1 MTESLS
7 VEDLLH
13 EIKYAKE
20 SPLRIYLG
28 AAPGVGKTYRML
40 QDGNALKRRGVDVVV
55 GYVEPHERPDTLSQV
70 GELEVIPPKTYEYKG
85 VSLREMDT
93 DAVIARKP
101 EVVLVDEL
109 AHTNAPG
116 TKHVKR
122 YEDIEDIL
130 AAGIA
135 VFSTCN
141 IQHLESVHDMVE
153 RMTGVEVKER
163 VPDTFFSLAREMIIV
178 DVTPDELRER
188 LEQGKI
194 YPKERI
200 ERSLKNFFTRSNISM
215 LRELALRE
223 LANDVEQKDK
233 EARHE
238 TNTPGTAASGE
249 KVLVAIPA
257 TSAAQKLVRYGSRM
271 AGRMNAKWIAAF
283 VEAEDTKPTEQEANT
298 LREAFALARSL
309 GATVVQLRGR
319 STAETLIHFAK
330 EEGITQFVIGATQR
344 AWWKRL
350 ISRSVVGDLLKQVGE
365 VGVSIVPMR
374 KEDSDGDLLP
384 APPSVLP
391 PHDER
396 LRLSDFLRPQFIVAN
411 LRNVETVEQAIS
423 VLIDQLIQQA
433 PGLSQYRTEILDMIM
448 RRERLMSTFLDTG
461 IAIPHS
467 AGYEAIT
474 DIHAMMALTPQ
485 GVMSLG
491 RDEKAY
497 IVLLFLSPA
506 VGRANHL
513 KFLAAIAR
521 VFIDKTTTREIA
533 NLDSGLAAYEFIAK
547 LESLGRAGGNYH
559 PPSQEQERKNG
570 SADH

>member
-1 MTESLS
+1 MTEALS

-40 QDGNALKRRGVDVVV
+40 QDGNALKRKGIDVVV
-55 GYVEPHERPDTLSQV
+55 GYVEPHERPETLTQL
-70 GELEVIPPKTYEYKG
+70 GDLEVIPPKSYEYKG
-85 VSLREMDT
+85 VQLREMDT

-101 EVVLVDEL
+101 EIVLVDEL

-116 TKHVKR
+116 TRHVKR

-200 ERSLKNFFTRSNISM
+200 ERSLKNFFSRSNISM

-238 TNTPGTAASGE
+238 TNTPGTAPSGE

-257 TSAAQKLVRYGSRM
+257 TSAAPQLIRYGSRM
-271 AGRMNAKWIAAF
+271 AGRMNAKWIVAF
-283 VEAEDTKPTEQEANT
+283 VEAEDTKPSEERLQL
-298 LREAFALARSL
+298 LREAFTLARSL

-319 STAETLIHFAK
+319 SIAETLTDFARQ
-330 EEGITQFVIGATQR
+330 EGITQFVIGATQR
-344 AWWKRL
+344 AWWKRVL
-350 ISRSVVGDLLKQVGE
+350 SRSVVGELLKQVGE
-365 VGVSIVPMR
+365 IGVSIVPM
-374 KEDSDGDLLP
+374 KKSGADGISLPSPPSLLP
-384 APPSVLP
+384 PAE
-391 PHDER
+391 ER
-396 LRLSDFLRPQFIVAN
+396 LRLTDYIKSNDIVAN
-411 LRNVETVEQAIS
+411 LRGVTTVEQTIS
-423 VLIDQLIQQA
+423 VLIDHLVQQRPELA
-433 PGLSQYRTEILDMIM
+433 EHRAGMLDMIM

-467 AGYEAIT
+467 AGFEAIT
-474 DIHAMMALTPQ
+474 DIHAAMALTPQ

-491 RDEKAY
+491 RDDKAY

-521 VFIDKTTTREIA
+521 VFVDKTTTREIA
-533 NLDSGLAAYEFIAK
+533 NMDSGISAFESIER
-547 LESLGRAGGNYH
+547 LESLGRG
-559 PPSQEQERKNG
+559 R
-570 SADH
+570 

>member
-1 MTESLS
+1 MSEALS

-40 QDGNALKRRGVDVVV
+40 QDGNALKKKGVDVIV
-55 GYVEPHERPDTLSQV
+55 GYVEPHERPDTVSQI
-70 GELEVIPPKTYEYKG
+70 GELEIIPPKAIAYKG
-85 VSLREMDT
+85 VTLREIDT
-93 DAVIARKP
+93 EAVIDRRP
-101 EVVLVDEL
+101 EIVLVDEL

-116 TKHVKR
+116 SNHAKR

-141 IQHLESVHDMVE
+141 VQHLESVHDMVE

-163 VPDTFFSLAREMIIV
+163 VPDSFFALAREMVIV
-178 DVTPDELRER
+178 DVTPEELLER
-188 LEQGKI
+188 MRQGKI
-194 YPKERI
+194 YPVDRI
-200 ERSLKNFFTRSNISM
+200 ERSLKGFFSRSNISM

-238 TNTPGTAASGE
+238 SNTPGTAPSGE

-257 TSAAQKLVRYGSRM
+257 TAAALQLIRYGSRM

-283 VEAEDTKPTEQEANT
+283 VENEGTTISEERAAT
-298 LREAFALARSL
+298 LREALTLARSL

-319 STAETLIHFAK
+319 DIADTLVDFGHQ
-330 EEGITQFVIGATQR
+330 EGVTQFVIGATQR

-350 ISRSVVGDLLKQVGE
+350 MSQSVVGELLKQVGE
-365 VGVSIVPMR
+365 VGVSVVPI
-374 KEDSDGDLLP
+374 KKDGENDEGLFPSTSTTQPKAERVLLTDYIKTE
-384 APPSVLP
+384 L
-391 PHDER
+391 
-396 LRLSDFLRPQFIVAN
+396 IVAN
-411 LRNVETVEQAIS
+411 LRSVETVEQTIA
-423 VLIDQLIQQA
+423 VLIDHLIQCSPELA
-433 PGLSQYRTEILDMIM
+433 EHRADILEMIM

-467 AGYEAIT
+467 AGFEAIT
-474 DIHAMMALTPQ
+474 DIHAVMALTPQ

-491 RDEKAY
+491 RNDKAY

-506 VGRANHL
+506 VGRASHL

-533 NLDSGLAAYEFIAK
+533 ALDSGITAYEFIAK
-547 LESLGRAGGNYH
+547 LESLGRA
-559 PPSQEQERKNG
+559 
-570 SADH
+570 

>member
-1 MTESLS
+1 MTDSLS
-7 VEDLLH
+7 VEDLLR

-55 GYVEPHERPDTLSQV
+55 GYVEPHERPDTLTQI
-70 GELEVIPPKTYEYKG
+70 GDLEVVPSKVYEYKG
-85 VSLREMDT
+85 VMLKEMDT
-93 DAVIARKP
+93 DAVIARRP
-101 EVVLVDEL
+101 DVVLVDEL
-109 AHTNAPG
+109 AHTNATG
-116 TKHVKR
+116 TKHAKR
-122 YEDIEDIL
+122 YQDIEDIL

-200 ERSLKNFFTRSNISM
+200 ERSLQNFFTRSNLSM

-257 TSAAQKLVRYGSRM
+257 TAAAQKLLRYGSRM
-271 AGRMNAKWIAAF
+271 AGRMNAKWIATF
-283 VEAEDTKPTEQEANT
+283 VETSEKPTEQQAQL
-298 LREAFALARSL
+298 LREAFMLAKSL
-309 GATVVQLRGR
+309 GATVVHLQGR
-319 STAETLIHFAK
+319 DVPETLIDFAHQ
-330 EEGITQFVIGATQR
+330 EGVTQIVIGATQR

-350 ISRSVVGDLLKQVGE
+350 VSRSNVGELLKQVGE
-365 VGVSIVPMR
+365 IGVSIVPL
-374 KEDSDGDLLP
+374 KAEDSNGELLS
-384 APPSVLP
+384 APPSLMPAQDDRV
-391 PHDER
+391 R
-396 LRLSDFLRPQFIVAN
+396 ISDFINPSSIVAD
-411 LRNVETVEQAIS
+411 LRTVDTVEQTIS
-423 VLIDQLIQQA
+423 VLIDLLIQQHPSLA
-433 PGLSQYRTEILDMIM
+433 PHRSEIVDMIM

-474 DIHAMMALTPQ
+474 DIHAVMALTPQ

-533 NLDSGLAAYEFIAK
+533 NIDSGIAAYEFIQR
-547 LESLGRAGGNYH
+547 LEALGRQ
-559 PPSQEQERKNG
+559 S
-570 SADH
+570 